1 MKEHVMAGN
10 TWVRGFFMLLF
21 SSVLFLLAYSP
32 VMLILMSVIL
42 FQFGFMLL
50 TGKLNE
56 NLLTF
61 SQGLCTYTYQ
71 ILRYLTYNTDQ
82 KPFPF
87 SKWPSE

>member
-1 MKEHVMAGN
+1 MKEHLTSGN

-21 SSVLFLLAYSP
+21 AMVLFLLAYSP
-32 VMLILMSVIL
+32 VLLLLMAVII
-42 FQFGFMLL
+42 FQFGFVLF

-61 SQGLCTYTYQ
+61 SQSLCTYTYQ